1 MKNIKMFMFDSC
13 PHCQL
18 ALRYLRELQSQ
29 DKYKDLEVEMIN
41 ERKQPE
47 IADQYDYYYVPTFY
61 VDEEKIHEG
70 SVKIEDIRRV
80 LDFALNSQ

>member
-13 PHCQL
+13 PYCQS
-18 ALRYLRELQSQ
+18 ALRYLAELQNQ
-29 DKYKDLEVEMIN
+29 DKYKDLKVEIIN

-70 SVKIEDIRRV
+70 SAEMADVKRV
-80 LDFALNSQ
+80 LDLAMR